1 MTEDKMIGDIV
12 CPFCHS
18 NDCDFN
24 SLLDQYFSNDLT
36 VESTSKFSC
45 NDCGKDFYVEER
57 MEITYRRSFS
67 GL

>member
-1 MTEDKMIGDIV
+1 MNEDIQMIE

-45 NDCGKDFYVEER
+45 NDCDRDFYVEER